1 MKSHEINKQ
10 NNESVKLCQ
19 KAQFNL
25 DFNCLICLSSTVA
38 KKDSFILQANFL
50 LAFAKRFIAHTHCAP
65 TMFHFFC
72 IYKLFKALP
81 AGCGPLEFE

>member
-38 KKDSFILQANFL
+38 KKASFIL
-50 LAFAKRFIAHTHCAP
+50 KRNNICKKK
-65 TMFHFFC
+65 
-72 IYKLFKALP
+72 IIQKIL
-81 AGCGPLEFE
+81 

>member
-38 KKDSFILQANFL
+38 IKASFILQGNMICKKKIIRKIL
-50 LAFAKRFIAHTHCAP
+50 WI
-65 TMFHFFC
+65 
-72 IYKLFKALP
+72 
-81 AGCGPLEFE
+81 

>member
-10 NNESVKLCQ
+10 NNKSVKLCQ

-38 KKDSFILQANFL
+38 KKAILQANMICKKKIIQKIL
-50 LAFAKRFIAHTHCAP
+50 
-65 TMFHFFC
+65 
-72 IYKLFKALP
+72 
-81 AGCGPLEFE
+81 